1 MKHEEDL
8 ATVWAGIDETNA
20 RFMQAFN
27 QGDAAA
33 ATALYTEDAI
43 LLPPGQDMVIGL
55 QAIQEFLA
63 AYIETNALSGLV
75 LTSSDV
81 QVRGNLA
88 VGVGTVQSKAMQ
100 YEGKYLVV
108 WKKQEEGSWKLY
120 RDMWSS
126 NRMPA
131 EEEEPEE
138 EESGQ

>member
-1 MKHEEDL
+1 ME
-8 ATVWAGIDETNA
+8 
-20 RFMQAFN
+20 AFN
-27 QGDAAA
+27 QGDGAA
-33 ATALYTEDAI
+33 ATALYTADAI

-88 VGVGTVQSKAMQ
+88 VGVGTVQSGAMQ

-108 WKKQEEGSWKLY
+108 WKKQEDGSGKLY